1 MKRKDNENN
10 IEETVQFLEEN
21 VALLEQEVIDN
32 DKFNNNINEYFEE
45 NNK

>member
-21 VALLEQEVIDN
+21 VVLLEQEIIDQ

-45 NNK
+45 K

>member
-1 MKRKDNENN
+1 MKRKDNKNN

-21 VALLEQEVIDN
+21 VVLLEQEVIDK

>member
-21 VALLEQEVIDN
+21 VALLEQEVIDK

>member
-1 MKRKDNENN
+1 MQKKDNENN

-21 VALLEQEVIDN
+21 VVLLEQEIIDQ

-45 NNK
+45 K